1 MSTGSSGP
9 ARLWGWQRQP
19 GTVRLGVIVSVGLLL
34 AGSVLVAAQTTLLGT
49 AQTAIGTLVVVRPDQ
64 IEDRLQ
70 GTGSVPLYEGDVLR
84 TEAASQAL
92 MTLQDGIEVA
102 LNAHTSLKLLY
113 RWEKAHGITQILRLQ
128 QGEVWVKTGA
138 GPTQLEVETPVA
150 TAAVRGTEF
159 TIKVQDDGQTTL
171 TVIEGTV
178 EFGTAFGTCPIK
190 TSTMSYGVRGKRC
203 TKPAPTD
210 VKPALAWLQ
219 ALGK

>member
-1 MSTGSSGP
+1 MRAMYRHLHACGRHG
-9 ARLWGWQRQP
+9 QP
-19 GTVRLGVIVSVGLLL
+19 GAVWLGLIAGVGLLL
-34 AGSVLVAAQTTLLGT
+34 TGSLPVAAQTTLLGT
-49 AQTAIGTLVVVRPDQ
+49 AQTALGTLVVVRPDQ

-70 GTGSVPLYEGDVLR
+70 GTGAVPLYEGDVVR

-92 MTLQDGIEVA
+92 ITLQEGIEVA

-113 RWEKAHGITQILRLQ
+113 RWEKAHGITQILRVQ

-138 GPTQLEVETPVA
+138 GPKQLEVETPVA

-159 TIKVQDDGQTTL
+159 NIKVQDDGQTTL

-203 TKPAPTD
+203 TKPAPVD

>member
-1 MSTGSSGP
+1 MK
-9 ARLWGWQRQP
+9 LQP
-19 GTVRLGVIVSVGLLL
+19 RDQPPSAWSVRW
-34 AGSVLVAAQTTLLGT
+34 TTQ
-49 AQTAIGTLVVVRPDQ
+49 ASTLVVVRPDQ

-70 GTGSVPLYEGDVLR
+70 GTGAVPLYEGDVLR

-92 MTLQDGIEVA
+92 ITLQEGIEVA

-113 RWEKAHGITQILRLQ
+113 RWEKAHGITQILRVQ

-138 GPTQLEVETPVA
+138 GPKQLEVETPVA

-159 TIKVQDDGQTTL
+159 NIKVQDDGQTTL

-203 TKPAPTD
+203 TKPAPVD

>member
-1 MSTGSSGP
+1 MSAGSSGP

-19 GTVRLGVIVSVGLLL
+19 GTVRLGMIVSVGLLL
-34 AGSVLVAAQTTLLGT
+34 TGSLPVAAQTTLLGT
-49 AQTAIGTLVVVRPDQ
+49 AQTALGTLVVVRPDQ

-70 GTGSVPLYEGDVLR
+70 GTGAVPLYEGDVLR

-92 MTLQDGIEVA
+92 ITLQEGIEVV

-113 RWEKAHGITQILRLQ
+113 RWEKAHGITQILRVQ

-138 GPTQLEVETPVA
+138 GPKPLEVETPVA

-159 TIKVQDDGQTTL
+159 NIKVQDDGQTTL

-178 EFGTAFGTCPIK
+178 EFGTAFGSWAVQTATI
-190 TSTMSYGVRGKRC
+190 SYAVRGQPC
-203 TKPAPTD
+203 TKPAPVD
-210 VKPALAWLQ
+210 VEPARAWLH

>member
-19 GTVRLGVIVSVGLLL
+19 GTVRLGMIVSVGLLL
-34 AGSVLVAAQTTLLGT
+34 TGSLPVAAQTTLLGT

-70 GTGSVPLYEGDVLR
+70 GTGAVQLYEGDVLR

-92 MTLQDGIEVA
+92 ITLQEGIEVA

-113 RWEKAHGITQILRLQ
+113 RWEKAHGITQILRVQ

-138 GPTQLEVETPVA
+138 GPKQLEVETPVA

-159 TIKVQDDGQTTL
+159 NIKVQDDGQTTL

-203 TKPAPTD
+203 TKPAPVD